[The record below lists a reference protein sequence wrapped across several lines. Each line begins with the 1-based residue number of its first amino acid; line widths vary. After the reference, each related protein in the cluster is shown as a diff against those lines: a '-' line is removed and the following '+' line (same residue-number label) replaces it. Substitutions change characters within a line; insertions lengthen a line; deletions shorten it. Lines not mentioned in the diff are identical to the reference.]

1 MRDLIEIKTI
11 DDTQV
16 VDSRLI
22 AESLGIEHASFLK
35 TIKKHKT
42 AIERDFARVRFEI
55 RPLETNGGVQNKTL
69 CYLTENQAIFLAT
82 LSRNSEKVILFKSK
96 LVRSFMAARKAL
108 QTVPATQDDL
118 ILMLAKQNVD
128 KERRLSAVEQ
138 GLKKLEAKTNASD
151 ADYFSVVGYASLH
164 GHKVDLKLAGTIGRK
179 CSRMCRDLGYVMGSI
194 PDPRFGKV
202 KTYPSEVLK
211 IVFSETLLLTPQTI

>member
-1 MRDLIEIKTI
+1 MKDLIQIKTI
-11 DDTQV
+11 DDRQV

-22 AESLGIEHASFLK
+22 AQELGIKHPNFYQSV
-35 TIKKHKT
+35 KKYRT
-42 AIERDFARVRFEI
+42 VIESDFGKVMFET
-55 RPLETNGGVQNKTL
+55 RPSTNSHQTEKMAF
-69 CYLTENQAIFLAT
+69 LTENQAIFLAT

-108 QTVPATQDDL
+108 QTVPANQDDL
-118 ILMLAKQNVD
+118 ILMLAQRNVD
-128 KERRLSAVEQ
+128 NARRLSAVEQ

-151 ADYFSVVGYASLH
+151 AGYFSVVGYASLH
-164 GHKVDLKLAGTIGRK
+164 GHKVDLKLAGAIGRK